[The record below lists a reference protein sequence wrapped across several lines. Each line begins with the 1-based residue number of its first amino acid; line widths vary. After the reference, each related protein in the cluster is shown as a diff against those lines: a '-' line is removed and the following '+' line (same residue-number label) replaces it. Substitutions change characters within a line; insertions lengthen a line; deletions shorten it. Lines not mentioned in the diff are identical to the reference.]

1 MSDHEDMDMADI
13 LGSLLTTEEG
23 QNVTEVLFDLKAQVE
38 IIGNQLQMQNK
49 ILVKLLSAITPK
61 SDNTA

>member
-38 IIGNQLQMQNK
+38 VIGNQLQMQNK

-61 SDNTA
+61 TE

>member
-38 IIGNQLQMQNK
+38 VIGNQLQMQNK